1 VNKYIPATCKSLQLP
16 NVSSAFFSNSSS
28 YKLEALSNL
37 ETTHSHHPRQNTQHT
52 KVLCFELVLQRQR
65 LLI

>member
-28 YKLEALSNL
+28 YKLEAPPNL
-37 ETTHSHHPRQNTQHT
+37 ETAHSHYPRQNTQHT
-52 KVLCFELVLQRQR
+52 KVLHLKLILQRQR